1 MTNAE
6 LVQYYV
12 DLLII
17 QYRGQEKAPQHMAA
31 FLENLTIYELI
42 REVENGY
49 NIDENLGPVAVGV
62 QLDVIAKY
70 VGANRI
76 VTGID
81 FSRTYFGS
89 ADYGTYPSIL
99 EVSGSPDYGEINPP
113 DAQILT
119 YNSDQ
124 ESLYSLT
131 DSELLIIIKL
141 KIAQNNSNHSTAEV
155 DLILEEFFAGSVI
168 FTDNENMTGSYIFG
182 EDVRRLVG
190 IAQTENA
197 IPKPAG
203 VGYTL
208 SFVPDINNI
217 FGSLDY
223 GGTPPDFLSGST
235 AYGTPASGSSLTY

>member
-31 FLENLTIYELI
+31 FLENNTIYELI

-70 VGANRI
+70 VGADRI

-81 FSRTYFGS
+81 FTRVYFGS
-89 ADYGTYPSIL
+89 ADYGGSPPES
-99 EVSGSPDYGEINPP
+99 EVSGSPIYGEVNPP
-113 DAQILT
+113 DAQVLT

-131 DSELLIIIKL
+131 DSELLLVIKL
-141 KIAQNNSNHSTAEV
+141 KIAQNNSNHSTFEV
-155 DLILEEFFAGSVI
+155 DLILEEFFSGNVI
-168 FTDNENMTGSYIFG
+168 FTDNENMTGSYVFS
-182 EDVRRLVG
+182 EDSRRLVE
-190 IAQTENA
+190 IAQSENA
-197 IPKPAG
+197 IPKPAA
-203 VGYTL
+203 VGIIT
-208 SFVPDINNI
+208 SFVVDINNI

-223 GGTPPDFLSGST
+223 GGTPPDFLSGSIQ
-235 AYGTPASGSSLTY
+235 YGAPASGSSLTY